1 MAIYRFRVSFE
12 DYDDIERDI
21 DIKSNKTF
29 EDLHRAIH
37 QSTGY
42 NSEVSSSFYVS
53 NDQWIKNEEIAFMPN
68 QRKINNGVALMAN
81 SKLSSFIDDPHQ
93 KFYYTYNFDRPYDFH
108 VELIKIILQEEPG
121 KTYPMVVRSLGEV
134 PKIAGSIIIPP
145 AAAAASSSDDFDFLN
160 ELDFQPEDADDL
172 ERMNDMGINTDVE
185 SEESDE
191 DEEKDEFMD
200 DEFSDNEGYDSDD
213 LQKDDY

>member
-42 NSEVSSSFYVS
+42 NTEVSSSFYVS

-68 QRKINNGVALMAN
+68 QRKINNGIALMAN

-121 KTYPMVVRSLGEV
+121 KTYPMVVRSMGEV
-134 PKIAGSIIIPP
+134 PKIAGSINIPP
-145 AAAAASSSDDFDFLN
+145 AANVAASSDDFDFLN

-185 SEESDE
+185 SGETDE

>member
-21 DIKSNKTF
+21 DIKSNQTF

-42 NSEVSSSFYVS
+42 IPELSSSFYVS

-93 KFYYTYNFDRPYDFH
+93 KFYYIYNFDRPYDFH
-108 VELIKIILQEEPG
+108 VELIKILLNDEPG
-121 KTYPMVVRSLGEV
+121 KTYPSVARSLGEV
-134 PKIAGSIIIPP
+134 PKIAGSGVIPP
-145 AAAAASSSDDFDFLN
+145 AAASVAASDDFDFLN
-160 ELDFQPEDADDL
+160 EIDFQPEDADDL
-172 ERMNDMGINTDVE
+172 ERMNDMGINSDVE
-185 SEESDE
+185 TGGEEE
-191 DEEKDEFMD
+191 EEEKDEFID
-200 DEFSDNEGYDSDD
+200 DEFSDSEGFDSDD